1 MRWWSQVVLFFGR
14 CPSSWGAAAK
24 STSHIFRLTTKF
36 ARSNSAHGHIRACRL
51 IWSTHPT
58 KVCFVNETPKSSN
71 KYDFYVAGDLT
82 NYVTSG
88 EWKLKSIK
96 AVRHVEFYP
105 CCPNEVNIWPII
117 QLYIGTIYLLLTA
130 ISWCHIWHLHKKT
143 NPLFSIQ
150 HYYTMCLALGA
161 KFNRILA
168 ATKFWLVFS
177 NLFMTNFLQKF
188 NQKFLILGE
197 KITLGIKKF
206 KQIQHNTKKIKL
218 FYNWKGITVLLAFSV
233 FMLLI
238 AESIPA
244 TSETVPLIVIYL
256 TTSMSLTSL
265 SIISTVLLFQLHHAG
280 RYSPVM
286 SRGFYTFVTRKIGC
300 IVGLS
305 SLVKQYEQE
314 FYKNTQSKLFS
325 HDPQNHNKVIT
336 KNQFLNSFKEHKQ
349 KKFYESNINLYTKP
363 FYPDDFS
370 SSSRMKQHL
379 IDDSYLNSKCSA
391 GNAKKLQ
398 SNYKSKTLSTNNNG
412 HSNLNASRR
421 LATFSSFHY
430 DQDLNSDEEDDL
442 NQSKTILSQSKAC
455 GKCAGSGSA
464 SNCHSEHVIKS
475 LKKINNNVKILINK
489 SNELNTR
496 SINEWKLVALI
507 IDRLVFWLF
516 ALVTMCSSIFL
527 LIILPIL
534 KHRDFIWKYFS

>member
-1 MRWWSQVVLFFGR
+1 M
-14 CPSSWGAAAK
+14 
-24 STSHIFRLTTKF
+24 
-36 ARSNSAHGHIRACRL
+36 
-51 IWSTHPT
+51 
-58 KVCFVNETPKSSN
+58 
-71 KYDFYVAGDLT
+71 
-82 NYVTSG
+82 
-88 EWKLKSIK
+88 
-96 AVRHVEFYP
+96 
-105 CCPNEVNIWPII
+105 
-117 QLYIGTIYLLLTA
+117 
-130 ISWCHIWHLHKKT
+130 
-143 NPLFSIQ
+143 
-150 HYYTMCLALGA
+150 
-161 KFNRILA
+161 
-168 ATKFWLVFS
+168 
-177 NLFMTNFLQKF
+177 
-188 NQKFLILGE
+188 
-197 KITLGIKKF
+197 
-206 KQIQHNTKKIKL
+206 
-218 FYNWKGITVLLAFSV
+218 LLAFSV

-300 IVGLS
+300 VVGLS

-314 FYKNTQSKLFS
+314 FYKNTQSKSAFAQDQ
-325 HDPQNHNKVIT
+325 HHKVIT
-336 KNQFLNSFKEHKQ
+336 KNEFLNSFKEHKQ

-363 FYPDDFS
+363 FYPDDFT
-370 SSSRMKQHL
+370 SRMRQHL

-391 GNAKKLQ
+391 SNAKKFQ
-398 SNYKSKTLSTNNNG
+398 SNNRAKTL
-412 HSNLNASRR
+412 SNLNATRR

-430 DQDLNSDEEDDL
+430 DQDLNSDEEEDL
-442 NQSKTILSQSKAC
+442 NQSKTMLSQSKAC
-455 GKCAGSGSA
+455 AKCVGGGGGAAG
-464 SNCHSEHVIKS
+464 NCHSEHVIKS

-516 ALVTMCSSIFL
+516 AFVTMCSSIFL

-534 KHRDFIWKYFS
+534 KHRDFI